1 VQLKGTNARQAL
13 IARVDRDHGDFHSA
27 YEKMGAPRYPTQAQ
41 IQELRKAAELPAPEA
56 LPIQN
61 GELTLT
67 LPGQGL
73 ALVELQ

>member
-1 VQLKGTNARQAL
+1 M

-27 YEKMGAPRYPTQAQ
+27 YEKMGAPRYPTQTQ
-41 IQELRKAAELPAPEA
+41 IQELRKAAELPTPEA
-56 LPIQN
+56 RPIQN

-67 LPGQGL
+67 LPGHGL